1 MKIDL
6 VLVGKNDQ
14 KYLQEGIDIYLKRL
28 KHYCQFEMKVIP
40 DLKSTKSLSEE
51 QQKEKEGE
59 LIMNQIKDSDF
70 VILLDERGESL
81 SSVDF
86 AQLIEKRQVAG
97 TRKLSFVIG
106 GPYGFSKEAYA
117 KANAKLSLSAMTFS
131 HQMVRLLFIEQL
143 YRAFT
148 IINGEPYHHK

>member
-6 VLVGKNDQ
+6 VLVGKSDQ

>member
-6 VLVGKNDQ
+6 VLIGKSDQ

-28 KHYCQFEMKVIP
+28 KFYCQFEMKIIP

-59 LIMNQIKDSDF
+59 LIITQIKDSDF

-86 AQLIEKRQVAG
+86 AQLIEKRQIAG

-106 GPYGFSKEAYA
+106 GPYGFSRDVYA

>member
-6 VLVGKNDQ
+6 VLVGKSDQ

-59 LIMNQIKDSDF
+59 LILNQLKDSDF
-70 VILLDERGESL
+70 VILLDERGESF

-97 TRKLSFVIG
+97 TRRLSFVIG
-106 GPYGFSKEAYA
+106 GPYGFSKEVYA

>member
-6 VLVGKNDQ
+6 VLVGKSDQ

-59 LIMNQIKDSDF
+59 LIISQIKDSDF
-70 VILLDERGESL
+70 VMLLDERGETF
-81 SSVDF
+81 SSVGF
-86 AQLIEKRQVAG
+86 AQFLEKKQVTG
-97 TRKLSFVIG
+97 VRKLSFIIG
-106 GPYGFSKEAYA
+106 GPYGFSKEVYA

-143 YRAFT
+143 YRAHT

>member
-6 VLVGKNDQ
+6 VLVGKSDQ

-28 KHYCQFEMKVIP
+28 KYYCQFEMKIIP

-59 LIMNQIKDSDF
+59 LIINQIKDSDF

-106 GPYGFSKEAYA
+106 GPYGFSRDVYA

>member
-6 VLVGKNDQ
+6 VLVGKSDQ

-59 LIMNQIKDSDF
+59 LIISQIRDSDF
-70 VILLDERGESL
+70 VMLLDERGETF
-81 SSVDF
+81 SSVGF
-86 AQLIEKRQVAG
+86 AQFLEKKQVTG
-97 TRKLSFVIG
+97 VRKLSFVIG
-106 GPYGFSKEAYA
+106 GPYGFSKEVYA

-143 YRAFT
+143 YRAHT

>member
-6 VLVGKNDQ
+6 VLVGKSDQ

-40 DLKSTKSLSEE
+40 DLKSTKSISEE

-97 TRKLSFVIG
+97 TRKISFVIG

>member
-6 VLVGKNDQ
+6 VLVGKSDQ

-40 DLKSTKSLSEE
+40 DLKSTKSISEE

-97 TRKLSFVIG
+97 TRKISFVIG

-117 KANAKLSLSAMTFS
+117 KANAKLLLSAMTFS

>member
-6 VLVGKNDQ
+6 VLIGKSDQ

-59 LIMNQIKDSDF
+59 LILNLIKDSDF
-70 VILLDERGESL
+70 VMLLDERGESL
-81 SSVDF
+81 SSVDY
-86 AQLIEKRQVAG
+86 AQFIEKRQVAG

-106 GPYGFSKEAYA
+106 GPYGFSKEVYA

-131 HQMVRLLFIEQL
+131 HQMVRLIFVEQL
-143 YRAFT
+143 YRAYT
-148 IINGEPYHHK
+148 IINGEPYHHQ

>member
-6 VLVGKNDQ
+6 VLVGKSDQ

-28 KHYCQFEMKVIP
+28 KYYCQFEMKIIP

-59 LIMNQIKDSDF
+59 LIINQIKDSDF

-86 AQLIEKRQVAG
+86 AQFIEKRQVAG
-97 TRKLSFVIG
+97 TRKLSFVVG
-106 GPYGFSKEAYA
+106 GPYGFSRDVYA

>member
-6 VLVGKNDQ
+6 VLVGKSDQ

-40 DLKSTKSLSEE
+40 DLKSTKSISEE

>member
-6 VLVGKNDQ
+6 VLVGKSDQ

-131 HQMVRLLFIEQL
+131 HQMVRLIFIEQL

>member
-6 VLVGKNDQ
+6 VLVGKSYQ

-59 LIMNQIKDSDF
+59 LILNQLKDSDF

-97 TRKLSFVIG
+97 TRRLSFVIG
-106 GPYGFSKEAYA
+106 GPYGFSKEVYA

>member
-6 VLVGKNDQ
+6 VLVGKSDQ
-14 KYLQEGIDIYLKRL
+14 KYLQEGIDIYHKRL

-59 LIMNQIKDSDF
+59 LIINQIKDSDF

-86 AQLIEKRQVAG
+86 AQLIEKKQVAG

-106 GPYGFSKEAYA
+106 GPYGFSKDVYA
-117 KANAKLSLSAMTFS
+117 KANAELSLSAMTFS

>member
-6 VLVGKNDQ
+6 VLVGKSDQ

-106 GPYGFSKEAYA
+106 GPYGFSKEAYT

>member
-6 VLVGKNDQ
+6 VLVGKSDQ

-28 KHYCQFEMKVIP
+28 KYYCQFEMKIIP

-59 LIMNQIKDSDF
+59 LIINQIKDSDF

-97 TRKLSFVIG
+97 TRKLSFVVG
-106 GPYGFSKEAYA
+106 GPYGFSRDVYA

-131 HQMVRLLFIEQL
+131 HQMIRLLFIEQL

>member
-6 VLVGKNDQ
+6 VLVGKSDQ

-28 KHYCQFEMKVIP
+28 KYYCQFEMKIIP

-59 LIMNQIKDSDF
+59 LIINQIKDSDF

-97 TRKLSFVIG
+97 TRKLSFVVG
-106 GPYGFSKEAYA
+106 GPYGFSRDVYA

>member
-6 VLVGKNDQ
+6 VLVGKSDQ

-59 LIMNQIKDSDF
+59 LIINQIKDSDF

-86 AQLIEKRQVAG
+86 AQLIEKKQVAG

-106 GPYGFSKEAYA
+106 GPYGFSKDVYA

>member
-6 VLVGKNDQ
+6 VLVGKSDQ

-97 TRKLSFVIG
+97 TRKISFVIG

>member
-1 MKIDL
+1 MRIDL
-6 VLVGKNDQ
+6 ILIGKSDQ

-28 KHYCQFEMKVIP
+28 KHYCTFEIKVIP
-40 DLKSTKSLSEE
+40 DLKATKNMSED

-59 LIMNQIKDSDF
+59 LILNHVKDADF
-70 VILLDERGESL
+70 VALLDERGESL

-86 AQLIEKRQVAG
+86 SQLIEKRQVAG

-106 GPYGFSKEAYA
+106 GPYGFSKEVYDRASY
-117 KANAKLSLSAMTFS
+117 KLSLSAMTFS
-131 HQMVRLLFIEQL
+131 HQMVRLIFIEQL
-143 YRAFT
+143 YRAYT

>member
-6 VLVGKNDQ
+6 VLIGKSDQ

-28 KHYCQFEMKVIP
+28 KHYCQFEIKVIP

-59 LIMNQIKDSDF
+59 LILNLIKDSDF
-70 VILLDERGESL
+70 VMLLDERGDSL
-81 SSVDF
+81 SSVDY
-86 AQLIEKRQVAG
+86 AQFIEKRQVAG

-106 GPYGFSKEAYA
+106 GPYGFSKEVYA

-131 HQMVRLLFIEQL
+131 HQMVRLIFVEQL
-143 YRAFT
+143 YRAYT
-148 IINGEPYHHK
+148 IINGEPYHHQ

>member
-6 VLVGKNDQ
+6 VLIGKSDQ

-59 LIMNQIKDSDF
+59 LILNHIKDSDF
-70 VILLDERGESL
+70 VMLLDERGDSL
-81 SSVDF
+81 SSVDY
-86 AQLIEKRQVAG
+86 AQFIEKRQVVG

-106 GPYGFSKEAYA
+106 GPYGFSKEVYA

-131 HQMVRLLFIEQL
+131 HQMVRLIFVEQL
-143 YRAFT
+143 YRAYT
-148 IINGEPYHHK
+148 IINGEPYHHQ

>member
-1 MKIDL
+1 
-6 VLVGKNDQ
+6 
-14 KYLQEGIDIYLKRL
+14 
-28 KHYCQFEMKVIP
+28 MKVIP

-59 LIMNQIKDSDF
+59 LIISQIRDSDF
-70 VILLDERGESL
+70 VMLLDERGETF
-81 SSVDF
+81 SSVGF
-86 AQLIEKRQVAG
+86 AQFLEKKQVTG
-97 TRKLSFVIG
+97 VRKLSFVIG
-106 GPYGFSKEAYA
+106 GPYGFSKEVYA

-143 YRAFT
+143 YRAHT

>member
-106 GPYGFSKEAYA
+106 GPYGFSKEAYT

>member
-6 VLVGKNDQ
+6 VLIGKSDQ

-59 LIMNQIKDSDF
+59 LILNLIKDSDF
-70 VILLDERGESL
+70 VMLLDERGDSL
-81 SSVDF
+81 SSVDY
-86 AQLIEKRQVAG
+86 AQFIEKRQVAG

-106 GPYGFSKEAYA
+106 GPYGFSKEVYA

-131 HQMVRLLFIEQL
+131 HQMVRLIFVEQL
-143 YRAFT
+143 YRAYT
-148 IINGEPYHHK
+148 IINGEPYHHQ

>member
-6 VLVGKNDQ
+6 VLVGKSDQ

-117 KANAKLSLSAMTFS
+117 KANAKLTLSAMTFS

>member
-97 TRKLSFVIG
+97 TRKISFVIG